1 MSKYPTII
9 EQDTNYSFT
18 IKESENL
25 SFNKIREYSS
35 TFYKMLPTNLQ
46 EKLYN
51 DILHGACEL
60 DSEPKLNAYM
70 FALGK
75 MHNAKLQRA
84 YDNLSAD
91 FCSEQS
97 IDIIDYACGQ
107 GMGTICYADFLK
119 RSSSNQKVRRI
130 ILIEP
135 SNLALA
141 RAALHVTHLF
151 PDAEVITINKGFDD
165 LTCEDLY
172 AERET
177 PTLHIISNVLDMG
190 TTWEHEG
197 FFDLQN
203 FAELITQTVDGK
215 NEFVCVEP
223 LFGYKPKDEKVDL
236 FMNYANIDTY
246 YSLNRSKGE
255 FVSGESWSCVIRVGR
270 IYKNVDDGVEYDGTR
285 LVKADPEKLSG
296 KYTIKDGTTEI
307 VDYAFHKCTG
317 LTSVTIP
324 KSVTVIGHEA
334 FMGCSGL
341 TNITIPER
349 VTEIGHEAFCGCSGL
364 TSITIPEG
372 VTVIGMWAFCGCT
385 GLTSITIPEGVTKIG
400 FEAFFGCSGLTS
412 ITIPESVTEIGD
424 KAFNGC
430 SGLTKVE
437 VSEDNQ
443 NYCSKNGVLFS
454 KDMRFLIKCPIR
466 SKKGTYTI
474 PESVTEIG
482 DHAFE
487 GCSGLTSI
495 TIPESVTK
503 IGEEA
508 FYGCS
513 GLTSITIPEG
523 VTVIGKC
530 AFSGCSGL
538 TSITIPE
545 SVRSIGDSAFEA
557 CSGLTSVT
565 IPEGVT
571 EIGKSAFNGC
581 SGLTSITI
589 PETVTEIGDH
599 AFEGCSGLTSI
610 TIPEGVTEIGGCA
623 FQGCEKLTSVEFNA
637 ICTQSYYDDDN
648 YDHIYIIPAV
658 FSGCSNLTSLT
669 IGDKV
674 KRIPAYAFYRCSGL
688 TSITI
693 PESVT
698 EIGNFAFLR
707 CSGLTSV
714 TIPESVTKIGHYVFC
729 DCKNL
734 TSITLPKSL
743 LNQVGDEI
751 FSDCNS
757 LSITKTKKS
766 SEPNPNDD
774 LPFDLF

>member
-18 IKESENL
+18 IKESANL

-35 TFYKMLPTNLQ
+35 SFFKMLPTNLQ

-84 YDNLSAD
+84 YDKLSAD

-107 GMGTICYADFLK
+107 GLGTICYADFLK

-135 SNLALA
+135 SKLALA

-165 LTCEDLY
+165 LTSEDLY

-223 LFGYKPKDEKVDL
+223 LFGYEPKDEKVDL
-236 FMNYANIDTY
+236 FMNHANIDTY

-270 IYKNVDDGVEYDGTR
+270 IHKNVDDGVEYDGTR
-285 LVKADPEKLSG
+285 LVSADPKKISG
-296 KYTIKDGTTEI
+296 EYIIKDGTTEI
-307 VDYAFHKCTG
+307 RDYAFHECKS

-324 KSVTVIGHEA
+324 KSVTEIGHEA

-443 NYCSKNGVLFS
+443 NYCSKDGVLFS
-454 KDMRFLIKCPIR
+454 KDMRFLIKC
-466 SKKGTYTI
+466 SGGKKGTYTI
-474 PESVTEIG
+474 PEGVTVIEFL
-482 DHAFE
+482 AFS

-495 TIPESVTK
+495 TIPEGVTE
-503 IGEEA
+503 IEFRA
-508 FYGCS
+508 FSRCS

-523 VTVIGKC
+523 VTVIEEG
-530 AFSGCSGL
+530 AFCGCSGL

-545 SVRSIGDSAFEA
+545 SVRSIGSGAFKDTALYKNKDNWNNGVLYIDNCLINAKPDVVPSEY
-557 CSGLTSVT
+557 T
-565 IPEGVT
+565 IRQGTRV
-571 EIGKSAFNGC
+571 IANFAF
-581 SGLTSITI
+581 
-589 PETVTEIGDH
+589 
-599 AFEGCSGLTSI
+599 
-610 TIPEGVTEIGGCA
+610 
-623 FQGCEKLTSVEFNA
+623 
-637 ICTQSYYDDDN
+637 DD
-648 YDHIYIIPAV
+648 
-658 FSGCSNLTSLT
+658 
-669 IGDKV
+669 
-674 KRIPAYAFYRCSGL
+674 CSGL

-698 EIGNFAFLR
+698 EIGNFAFDGCSGLTSVTIPKSVTVIGDGAFSECSGLKSITIPEGVTEIASYAFSG

-714 TIPESVTKIGHYVFC
+714 TIPESVTEIGNGAFEYCSGLTSITIPESVTKIGYGAFRG
-729 DCKNL
+729 CKNL
-734 TSITLPKSL
+734 TSITLPKCLLTQIGDKIFYDCSSL
-743 LNQVGDEI
+743 T
-751 FSDCNS
+751 
-757 LSITKTKKS
+757 ITKT
-766 SEPNPNDD
+766 NDD

>member
-18 IKESENL
+18 IKESANL

-35 TFYKMLPTNLQ
+35 LFYKMLPSTIQ
-46 EKLYN
+46 EKLYD

-60 DSEPKLNAYM
+60 DSEPKLNTYM
-70 FALGK
+70 FALGM

-84 YDNLSAD
+84 YDKLSAD

-107 GMGTICYADFLK
+107 GLGTICYADFLK

-135 SNLALA
+135 SKLALA

-165 LTCEDLY
+165 LTSEDLY

-223 LFGYKPKDEKVDL
+223 LFGYEPKDEKVDL
-236 FMNYANIDTY
+236 FMNHANIDTY

-443 NYCSKNGVLFS
+443 NYCSKDGVLFS
-454 KDMRFLIKCPIR
+454 KDMRFLIKC
-466 SKKGTYTI
+466 SGGKKGTYTI
-474 PESVTEIG
+474 PE
-482 DHAFE
+482 
-487 GCSGLTSI
+487 
-495 TIPESVTK
+495 
-503 IGEEA
+503 
-508 FYGCS
+508 
-513 GLTSITIPEG
+513 G
-523 VTVIGKC
+523 VTVIEFL
-530 AFSGCSGL
+530 AFS
-538 TSITIPE
+538 
-545 SVRSIGDSAFEA
+545 
-557 CSGLTSVT
+557 
-565 IPEGVT
+565 
-571 EIGKSAFNGC
+571 
-581 SGLTSITI
+581 
-589 PETVTEIGDH
+589 
-599 AFEGCSGLTSI
+599 GCSGLTSI
-610 TIPEGVTEIGGCA
+610 TIPEGVTEIEFRA
-623 FQGCEKLTSVEFNA
+623 FS
-637 ICTQSYYDDDN
+637 
-648 YDHIYIIPAV
+648 
-658 FSGCSNLTSLT
+658 
-669 IGDKV
+669 
-674 KRIPAYAFYRCSGL
+674 RCSGL

-693 PESVT
+693 PEGVTVIEEGAFKSCTALNSISIPNGVIKIGDSAFSECTSLSSINIPESVSEIGANAFSGCRSLISISIPSSVNHIGEMAFHHCISLGSISIPNTITAIARNTFEGCNSLETVQIPDSVT
-698 EIGNFAFLR
+698 LIGSAAFQGCDSLK
-707 CSGLTSV
+707 SV
-714 TIPESVTKIGHYVFC
+714 TIPSSVISIELAAFNLCSNLSLITFEAADNWFFC
-729 DCKNL
+729 N
-734 TSITLPKSL
+734 SE
-743 LNQVGDEI
+743 GEI
-751 FSDCNS
+751 FGGVLDVANPTKNAEKFSDYR
-757 LSITKTKKS
+757 
-766 SEPNPNDD
+766 NDWSHRN
-774 LPFDLF
+774 FTRKIN